1 MDPRQLILANLER
14 ARPFIN
20 MPDNIYQKLL
30 KPERALDGRI
40 LFLLMTALTPPFFTT
55 VASTIL
61 GAVRPRAASGITPMS
76 TKMK

>member
-40 LFLLMTALTPPFFTT
+40 VIPIDDGTDATFLYYRCQHNTW
-55 VASTIL
+55 
-61 GAVRPRAASGITPMS
+61 
-76 TKMK
+76 